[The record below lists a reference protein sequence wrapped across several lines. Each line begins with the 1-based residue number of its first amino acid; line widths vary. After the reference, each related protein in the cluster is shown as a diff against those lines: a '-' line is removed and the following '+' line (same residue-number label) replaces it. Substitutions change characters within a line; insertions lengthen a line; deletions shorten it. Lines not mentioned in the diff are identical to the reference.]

1 MGGGH
6 VRVSV
11 CESDQVE
18 EGKGTF
24 EGREDVWE
32 MLKRTMRSEVCLGG
46 GGSRIA
52 SPFSAITV
60 HVSHSS
66 TGGCET

>member
-32 MLKRTMRSEVCLGG
+32 MLKR
-46 GGSRIA
+46 SR
-52 SPFSAITV
+52 
-60 HVSHSS
+60 
-66 TGGCET
+66 

>member
-1 MGGGH
+1 MGN
-6 VRVSV
+6 
-11 CESDQVE
+11 VE
-18 EGKGTF
+18 EEQIKGC
-24 EGREDVWE
+24 VWG
-32 MLKRTMRSEVCLGG
+32 GG